1 MGMKGREIVEQAGL
15 DADKLIDMLNKAYCD
30 EWLAYYQYW
39 IGAKLVEGIPRAS
52 LQPEL
57 EEHAKEE
64 LEHAGQLADRIIEL
78 GGTPEPDPKKWFER
92 STCGYLTPTDP
103 SVDRLLDQNIKGE
116 RCAICVYQKILDYV
130 RGKDMITGHIIR
142 HILQEEVEH
151 EQDLEDIQRDI
162 ADFRKKI
169 IRTRFCQAPP
179 AAGLLHF
186 LRPRRPRLYYNE
198 RDVFPFIKGG
208 FHVVW
213 YCGPAPF

>member
-39 IGAKLVEGIPRAS
+39 IGAKLVEGMPRAS

-162 ADFRKKI
+162 ADFRKK
-169 IRTRFCQAPP
+169 
-179 AAGLLHF
+179 
-186 LRPRRPRLYYNE
+186 
-198 RDVFPFIKGG
+198 
-208 FHVVW
+208 
-213 YCGPAPF
+213 